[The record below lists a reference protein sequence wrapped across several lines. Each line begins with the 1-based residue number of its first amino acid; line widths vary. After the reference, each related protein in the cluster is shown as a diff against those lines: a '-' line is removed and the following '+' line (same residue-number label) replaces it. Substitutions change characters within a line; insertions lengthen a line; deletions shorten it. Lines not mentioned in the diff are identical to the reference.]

1 MGIAM
6 NKVKLGDVVSFSDKR
21 IDAARLTVENYI
33 GTDNILQ
40 NKEGKK
46 DSLYVPTSGKTATYN
61 AGDILVANIRPYL
74 KKIWFA
80 TNQGGSS
87 ADVTTIRVKQEF
99 DSKFVYYNLFQ
110 DEFFDFA
117 MKGAKGS
124 KMPRLDKNQILDF
137 PIYAPNIATQKSIAQ
152 MLSLLDDKIALN
164 YRINAKL
171 EALARDLHN
180 YWFVQFN
187 FPDANN
193 RPLLFRG
200 YSWLRSGTQY
210 A

>member
-1 MGIAM
+1 M
-6 NKVKLGDVVSFSDKR
+6 NKVKLGDIVAFSNKR
-21 IDAARLTVENYI
+21 VDASRLTVKNYV

-46 DSLYVPTSGKTATYN
+46 DSLYVPTSGKTAAYN
-61 AGDILVANIRPYL
+61 AGDILIANIRPYL

-152 MLSLLDDKIALN
+152 MLSRLDNKITLN

-171 EALARDLHN
+171 EALARDLYN

-193 RPLLFRG
+193 RPLLYRAF
-200 YSWLRSGTQY
+200 STLRLRAQHG
-210 A
+210 

>member
-1 MGIAM
+1 M
-6 NKVKLGDVVSFSDKR
+6 NKVKLDDTATFTDTRV
-21 IDAARLTVENYI
+21 DAVTLTLKNYV

-46 DSLYVPTSGKTATYN
+46 DSSYVPTSGKTAAYK
-61 AGDILVANIRPYL
+61 AGDILIANIRPYL

-80 TNQGGSS
+80 TNDGGSS
-87 ADVTTIRVKQEF
+87 ADVTTLRVKAGF
-99 DSKFVYYNLFQ
+99 DPKFVYYNLFQ
-110 DEFFDFA
+110 DEFFDYA

-124 KMPRLDKNQILDF
+124 KMPRLDKKQILDF
-137 PIYAPNIATQKSIAQ
+137 PIQAPDLSTQKSIART
-152 MLSLLDDKIALN
+152 LSLLDDKIALN
-164 YRINAKL
+164 RQINTKL
-171 EALARDLHN
+171 EALARDLYN

-193 RPLLFRG
+193 RPLLYHTF
-200 YSWLRSGTQY
+200 SWLRLGAQY